1 MNRYNYPNTNYRDR
15 TNEIYGDWKVTSF
28 ASTYKQP
35 SGKPNNKWNVQNIKT
50 GECKVM
56 SHASLLYRQ
65 KDYTGYRKQYY
76 ARHKEQIKAIN
87 LENYYKNYERENT
100 RHREYYEANKER
112 ISEYGRNY
120 IKNRDKSLLQQAND
134 KYLERQALNLVNS
147 GSRLKQPTTTLGAI
161 YSERYGR

>member
-1 MNRYNYPNTNYRDR
+1 MF
-15 TNEIYGDWKVTSF
+15 VSTS
-28 ASTYKQP
+28 
-35 SGKPNNKWNVQNIKT
+35 
-50 GECKVM
+50 
-56 SHASLLYRQ
+56 
-65 KDYTGYRKQYY
+65 
-76 ARHKEQIKAIN
+76 KAIN
-87 LENYYKNYERENT
+87 LENYYKNYERENA

-112 ISEYGRNY
+112 LREYGRNY

>member
-1 MNRYNYPNTNYRDR
+1 MNRYDYPNINYRDR

-76 ARHKEQIKAIN
+76 ARHKE
-87 LENYYKNYERENT
+87 
-100 RHREYYEANKER
+100 YYEANKER
-112 ISEYGRNY
+112 LREYGRNY

>member
-65 KDYTGYRKQYY
+65 KDYTDYRKQYY
-76 ARHKEQIKAIN
+76 A
-87 LENYYKNYERENT
+87 

-112 ISEYGRNY
+112 LREYGRNY
-120 IKNRDKSLLQQAND
+120 IKNRDKLLLRKAND